1 MSRTISFRPHCLLIP
16 GHKRTICAIFIRRT
30 QFLCKGLIMVLLQTS
45 PLIRNNEL
53 YLKKYFADYFLQ
65 YQGKPHDTENNC
77 RCLAK
82 CINRLDGA
90 VYRCYAG

>member
-16 GHKRTICAIFIRRT
+16 GYKRTICAIFIKI
-30 QFLCKGLIMVLLQTS
+30 LCNGLIMVLLQTS

-53 YLKKYFADYFLQ
+53 YLKNTFADYFFQ
-65 YQGKPHDTENNC
+65 YQGKPHETENNC

-90 VYRCYAG
+90 VY

>member
-1 MSRTISFRPHCLLIP
+1 
-16 GHKRTICAIFIRRT
+16 
-30 QFLCKGLIMVLLQTS
+30 MVLLQTS

-53 YLKKYFADYFLQ
+53 YLKNTFADYFFQ
-65 YQGKPHDTENNC
+65 YQGKPHETENNC

-90 VYRCYAG
+90 VYWCYAGWTQTPNCYLLILFFTYFVLF